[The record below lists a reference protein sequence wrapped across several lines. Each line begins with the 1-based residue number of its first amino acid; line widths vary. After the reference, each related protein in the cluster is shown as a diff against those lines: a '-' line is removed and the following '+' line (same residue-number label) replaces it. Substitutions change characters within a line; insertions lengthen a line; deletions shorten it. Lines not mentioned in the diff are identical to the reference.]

1 MGDERVRRY
10 AELAVRVGANVQP
23 GQDVYLWC
31 QVEHAS
37 LAREIV
43 DVAYEV
49 GAGFA
54 HTMYF
59 DPHNKL
65 SRLVHADGSTLEFV
79 PDWWESFFDEI
90 DERKGAFIQLAGDP
104 VPNLLQGQDPE
115 RMKLA
120 RFPRTPGLL
129 KLVMNGNCNWTIV
142 AAPNEGWARQVL
154 GEPDVERLWRLVAEA
169 TRLDEP
175 DPVMAW
181 KSHIASLTAR
191 AEQMNS
197 RGFTSLH
204 FRGPG
209 TDLKIGLNPKAK
221 WLSAEFK
228 STRDV
233 TFVPNMPTEEIFTT
247 PDYRLTEGTVRCTM
261 PLVTDSTTVE
271 GLELTFEGGRCVD
284 IKADANAGTVKAQM
298 ATDQGAALLGE
309 VALVDASSAVGKTG
323 TVFHTTLFDENAA
336 CHIAWGRGIEH
347 AFPGGL
353 PEHPSERAELGFNES
368 LIHTDTM
375 IGGREVEVDG
385 ITSEGIVVPILRDNV
400 WQLDRS

>member
-1 MGDERVRRY
+1 MSAERVRRY

-23 GQDVYLWC
+23 GQEVYLWC

-43 DVAYEV
+43 DVAYQG
-49 GAGFA
+49 GAKFV
-54 HTMYF
+54 HTVYY

-65 SRLVHADGSTLEFV
+65 SRLAHADASTLEYV
-79 PDWWESFFDEI
+79 PDWWESFFAEI
-90 DERKGAFIQLAGDP
+90 DDRRGAFIQLAGDP

-142 AAPNEGWARQVL
+142 AAPNEGWASQVF
-154 GEPDVERLWRLVAEA
+154 GEPDIERLWDLVATA
-169 TRLDEP
+169 TRLDDP
-175 DPVMAW
+175 DPVAAW
-181 KSHIASLTAR
+181 KSHIEGLTAR
-191 AEQMNS
+191 AERMNDQ
-197 RGFTSLH
+197 GFSALH

-209 TDLKIGLNPKAK
+209 TDLRVGLNPKAR
-221 WLSAEFK
+221 WLSAEFE
-228 STRDV
+228 STRGI

-247 PDYRLTEGTVRCTM
+247 PDHRLTEGTVRCTM
-261 PLVTDSTTVE
+261 PLITDNTTVE
-271 GLELTFEGGRCVD
+271 GLELTFEKGRCVD
-284 IKADANAGTVKAQM
+284 IRAEANADTVKAQM
-298 ATDQGAALLGE
+298 ATDEGAARLGE

-353 PEHPSERAELGFNES
+353 PEHPSERAKLGFNES

-375 IGGREVEVDG
+375 IGGPEVEVDG
-385 ITSEGIVVPILRDNV
+385 IDADGQTVPILRNNV
-400 WQLDRS
+400 WQLG